1 MYGGF
6 LVMLGFF
13 ILLLSAYFWFA
24 EIINEATFLGYHTQ
38 VVRFGLKSGFLLFI
52 ASEIMLFLGFFWAFF
67 HSSMSPSILL
77 GGV

>member
-1 MYGGF
+1 MYGGWLF
-6 LVMLGFF
+6 LLG
-13 ILLLSAYFWFA
+13 ILILIIAAFFWFTA
-24 EIINEATFLGYHTQ
+24 IINEGTFLGHHTQ

-67 HSSMSPSILL
+67 HSSASPSILI